1 MRVLHVAPLWHP
13 VARDSHGGIET
24 LLAGLLAAQ
33 RRLGCDL
40 SLVASGDSHVA
51 RDVDLVAPVPVA
63 LVTQMGRGTAWEY
76 EYFEQEALALAV
88 ERAASGDVDV
98 VHTHMGAAGFVL
110 SSMGIGAKV
119 LHTWHNDVTADLE
132 WFVSR
137 RPDVRVTT
145 VSESQASR
153 LRAHG
158 ARRCEVV
165 PNGIDV
171 EQFPFRE
178 VAGDGLAFLG
188 RMEADKGPDL
198 AIAAARAAGRPLV
211 LAGPIVDH
219 GFFAERVLPGLGPD
233 VHYAGVLG
241 HDDKVELLGQSSC
254 VLVPSRYEEAFGLV
268 AVEAMACGT
277 PAVGLANGALGDVI
291 DDDVTGFTT
300 ADAGELSEL
309 VLRAGKLDRAAVRAV
324 AEERFSIDRT
334 AARYLELYG
343 DIAEGRW

>member
-1 MRVLHVAPLWHP
+1 MRVLHLAPLWHP

-33 RRLGCDL
+33 QRLGCDL
-40 SLVASGDSHVA
+40 TLVASGDSHVA
-51 RDVDLVAPVPVA
+51 AGVGVSAPVPVG
-63 LVTQMGRGTAWEY
+63 LVAQMGRGVAWEY

-88 ERAASGDVDV
+88 ERATAAEVDV
-98 VHTHMGAAGFVL
+98 VHSHIGAAGFLL
-110 SSMGIGAKV
+110 SSIGIGARV

-137 RPDVRVTT
+137 RPETRLTT

-153 LRAHG
+153 LREHG

-165 PNGIDV
+165 PNGIAV
-171 EQFPFRE
+171 EQFPFRA
-178 VAGDGLAFLG
+178 VPGPGLAFLG
-188 RMEADKGPDL
+188 RMEPDKGPDL

-241 HDDKVELLGQSSC
+241 HDDKVELLGRSSC

-300 ADAGELSEL
+300 TDAGELADL
-309 VLRAGKLDRAAVRAV
+309 VLRADKLDRAAVRAR

-334 AARYLELYG
+334 AARYLELYAE
-343 DIAEGRW
+343 IAEGHW